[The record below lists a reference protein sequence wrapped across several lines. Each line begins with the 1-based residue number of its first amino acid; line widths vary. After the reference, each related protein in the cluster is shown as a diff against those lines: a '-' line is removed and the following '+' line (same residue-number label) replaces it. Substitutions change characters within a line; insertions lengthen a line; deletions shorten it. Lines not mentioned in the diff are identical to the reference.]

1 MLKKAGIV
9 LAATAAGLLAV
20 SPLAFAG
27 DYNSD
32 NDSHDD
38 CGCGHSKEHRTYKE
52 YKDNHRDG
60 DKTVQSGLI
69 NLNNTGVQAPVQACG
84 NSLNIL
90 SGAFG
95 ILGNAKNKSSNNV
108 DCKQSNS
115 ND

>member
-9 LAATAAGLLAV
+9 LAATAAGLLSV

-32 NDSHDD
+32 DDYKDKD
-38 CGCGHSKEHRTYKE
+38 CGSCGGHSHEHKKYKE
-52 YKDNHRDG
+52 YHRDG
-60 DKTVQSGLI
+60 DRTVQSGLV
-69 NLNNTGVQAPVQACG
+69 NLNNTGVQVPAQACG
-84 NSLNIL
+84 NSVNIL

-95 ILGNAKNKSSNNV
+95 ILGSAKNETKNNV

>member
-32 NDSHDD
+32 DDHHNDD
-38 CGCGHSKEHRTYKE
+38 CGCGHSKEHHEYKE
-52 YKDNHRDG
+52 HHRDG

-69 NLNNTGVQAPVQACG
+69 NLNHTGVQAPVQACG

-115 ND
+115 NH